1 MLVRF
6 FVFAVT
12 IAFASAACDN
22 NCSGHGTCMIDDVCK
37 CYDNWGMGLSHDSGD
52 CSDRICPYE
61 LAWVDN
67 PDKKGDFHRYAEC
80 SNRGICNRQT
90 GECSCFD
97 GYEGKA
103 CQRTTCPNDC
113 SGHGTCEYIEDLPFA
128 ATWNDYKKQGFFT
141 DPKTFPDRQ
150 WDNRKIR
157 GCVCDATYGD
167 VDCSK
172 RLCPYGNDVLDVRDD
187 LLVSLKYQVQE
198 LRFQAAEFLSDLDSK
213 TFALTFKSQ
222 INETFTTIPIV
233 FDPTDLN
240 DFVLDIQLA
249 LLNLPNRV
257 IDGVTVSASAA
268 DAFGQVSVNVTFTGN
283 AVQGPQNLLS
293 VESYECGAG
302 CTPRID
308 GLFVETRYG
317 QKPSNVSAVQ
327 LADYNS
333 YECGRRGKCD
343 YSTGL
348 CQCFTGYT
356 ADNCNTLTTLT

>member
-1 MLVRF
+1 VRCHIWRCRLLEAP
-6 FVFAVT
+6 VSV
-12 IAFASAACDN
+12 
-22 NCSGHGTCMIDDVCK
+22 
-37 CYDNWGMGLSHDSGD
+37 
-52 CSDRICPYE
+52 
-61 LAWVDN
+61 
-67 PDKKGDFHRYAEC
+67 
-80 SNRGICNRQT
+80 RQ
-90 GECSCFD
+90 
-97 GYEGKA
+97 
-103 CQRTTCPNDC
+103 RRP
-113 SGHGTCEYIEDLPFA
+113 
-128 ATWNDYKKQGFFT
+128 
-141 DPKTFPDRQ
+141 
-150 WDNRKIR
+150 
-157 GCVCDATYGD
+157 GCA
-167 VDCSK
+167 
-172 RLCPYGNDVLDVRDD
+172 RRP
-187 LLVSLKYQVQE
+187 LVSLKYQVQE